1 MNQIVYIKG
10 IQFFVH
16 WLYLNKAI
24 MHTHTQTQMLLHV
37 GSGASLCFQHC
48 FHSIR
53 SKGSPWRWNKMA
65 RTISWVGRHAASLK
79 HRSTDMDELPC
90 LPPVISLCLRLFI
103 PHLSSQ
109 VTWPIVAMEHDGAF
123 TKSQEK
129 QKQKWVCL
137 TCKNNPRNQGESAE
151 KETQLTW
158 VSVRLTWRDQEV
170 FCVTPDN
177 RSDIIG
183 RHSEKK
189 VEVPVEF
196 PTNVVEWMNLERMM
210 ILALSSTEVFLLLS
224 TLSLVPRVVLA
235 G

>member
-224 TLSLVPRVVLA
+224 TLFGP
-235 G
+235 